1 MGHPCTGAL
10 GAPLHWSAWGSL
22 APVWYGQMS
31 AMAVCRRTLTHNT
44 VFIYR
49 LLLNIHNVCGCINI
63 YSVFDP
69 FKSGNVFVL
78 YGVHILVVKVMLC
91 ISPSRHPCGWP

>member
-1 MGHPCTGAL
+1 
-10 GAPLHWSAWGSL
+10 
-22 APVWYGQMS
+22 
-31 AMAVCRRTLTHNT
+31 MAICRRTLIHNT

-91 ISPSRHPCGWP
+91 NIGRHSQTALTISLILYYKNGTIFNTNMLP

>member
-1 MGHPCTGAL
+1 MFVVAASRWPTASTGSFATKRC
-10 GAPLHWSAWGSL
+10 GIDKCPF
-22 APVWYGQMS
+22 MS
-31 AMAVCRRTLTHNT
+31 ICPGTLTHDT

-91 ISPSRHPCGWP
+91 ISPS